1 MVPYLAVVKT
11 KLTGLLKAYEF
22 DITTSTKGVIT
33 QLVFTDIADNPPRR
47 FVLGRNLTLCSYS
60 IRTLYA

>member
-22 DITTSTKGVIT
+22 DITTSTKGIIT
-33 QLVFTDIADNPPRR
+33 QPVFTDIADNHA
-47 FVLGRNLTLCSYS
+47 FKKFQHLQSVSYWQE
-60 IRTLYA
+60 T